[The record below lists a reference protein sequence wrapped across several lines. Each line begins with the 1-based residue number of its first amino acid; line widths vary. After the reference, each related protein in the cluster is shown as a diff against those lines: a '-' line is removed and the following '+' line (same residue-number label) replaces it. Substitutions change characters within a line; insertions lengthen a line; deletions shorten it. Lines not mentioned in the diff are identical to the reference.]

1 MSQRMEKVNEL
12 LAQEIARFLQQAA
25 GPDFIVTV
33 RQVICSPD
41 LKTAKVYLSGLAH
54 PEKYLSELAEH
65 LRKRVK
71 LKYLPQLTFIKIS
84 PSQSNHLE
92 KIFNQL

>member
-12 LAQEIARFLQQAA
+12 LQQEIGQFLQRAA
-25 GPDFIVTV
+25 GPDFIVTIH
-33 RQVICSPD
+33 QVICSPD
-41 LKTAKVYLSGLAH
+41 LRTAKVYLSGLVN
-54 PEKYLSELAEH
+54 PKKYLSELAQH

-71 LKYLPQLTFIKIS
+71 LKYLPQLTFIKIN
-84 PSQSNHLE
+84 PSQSDHLE